1 MVCGRYE
8 VQSKIAI
15 HSMNFGTFAHQP
27 RSLVALKGLFFG
39 VPSYCGSLS
48 VFLTG
53 SRFYP
58 LVPDLHKTHVN
69 AGFMVREPPFT
80 THRGRESNG
89 GSGLHVQRHLRINS
103 EHVVDIFRP
112 APNILDGTLYANV
125 DANQII
131 VDWHDLNYDEMIVG
145 HEAIVDD
152 PKNLAFQ
159 LIW

>member
-58 LVPDLHKTHVN
+58 LVPDLHKTHLN
-69 AGFMVREPPFT
+69 AGFMVREPPF
-80 THRGRESNG
+80 
-89 GSGLHVQRHLRINS
+89 INS